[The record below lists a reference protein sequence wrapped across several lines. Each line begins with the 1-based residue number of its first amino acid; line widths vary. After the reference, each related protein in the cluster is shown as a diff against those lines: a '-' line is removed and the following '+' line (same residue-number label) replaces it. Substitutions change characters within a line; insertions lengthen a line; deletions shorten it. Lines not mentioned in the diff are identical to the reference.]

1 MDLSRR
7 QAAAG
12 LIALP
17 AAAPLSRAFAQ
28 TLPPLETPNDAP
40 KDAVAETPT
49 QVDVGKDSYEHMLA
63 PVRINDQG
71 PFQFLMDTGANT
83 SCVSH
88 DLAERLMLVGTAPA
102 RIHTMVGVRE
112 RPGVLIDR
120 LQVGDRSRK
129 AVRAATLPLNKGLD
143 GVLGVDWLDGQRLV
157 LGFKD
162 KSISIARSVR
172 DVARDGSV
180 VVPARRR
187 MGQLTIV
194 DADLGGR
201 PISAMIDSGAQ
212 MTIAN
217 SALRALVAAD
227 NRRSGASDIYP
238 QIGME
243 TLAGEPFSGEMLY
256 LPFLRLGGLQLGN
269 VPVVHASMHVF
280 DLWGLKDKP
289 AIVLGMDLLS
299 QFERVSLDFGRS
311 QVRFDL
317 AAGQFTPSSPL
328 VRPV

>member
-1 MDLSRR
+1 MHLSRR

-17 AAAPLSRAFAQ
+17 AAAAPLSRAFAQ
-28 TLPPLETPNDAP
+28 PISSVQLPSDTATEP
-40 KDAVAETPT
+40 PT
-49 QVDVGKDSYEHMLA
+49 RVDTGHDGYEHMLA
-63 PVRINDQG
+63 PVTINGQG

-83 SCVSH
+83 SVISR
-88 DLAERLMLVGTAPA
+88 DLAQRLMLAGTEPA
-102 RIHTMVGVRE
+102 RLHTIVGVRE
-112 RPGVLIDR
+112 RPGVIIDR
-120 LQVGDRSRK
+120 LQVGQRSRK
-129 AVRAATLPLNKGLD
+129 AVRAATLPLTSGID

-157 LGFKD
+157 LAFKD

-172 DVARDGSV
+172 DVTRDGSV

-194 DADLGGR
+194 DADLGGK
-201 PISAMIDSGAQ
+201 PISAMIDSGSQ

-217 SALRALVAAD
+217 SALRELVAAD
-227 NRRSGASDIYP
+227 NRRSGGGDSYP
-238 QIGME
+238 RVTME

-269 VPVVHASMHVF
+269 VPVVHADMHVF

-289 AIVLGMDLLS
+289 AIVLGMDLLA
-299 QFERVSLDFGRS
+299 QFDTVSLDFGRS
-311 QVRFDL
+311 LVRFDL
-317 AAGQFTPSSPL
+317 AAGQFTPSGPL
-328 VRPV
+328 VRPA